1 MEQIIKLTGRIAE
14 VMPVV
19 EGISE
24 RTGNP
29 WKSQEYLFEY
39 FAWSGARFAN
49 RMVARV
55 FGEDDI
61 AKFNLKQGEEVT
73 LTIRFDANKSKDGTR
88 WFNEIRINNVERPQA
103 ANVPA
108 AAQQSVAQPIAP
120 QTVENGGSPL
130 TDYMNQQIEA
140 PQAAKP
146 AEPNNNPPGFERPVT
161 SPENGK
167 DDDLPF

>member
-14 VMPVV
+14 VMPVASGV
-19 EGISE
+19 SD
-24 RTGNP
+24 RTGNH

-39 FAWSGARFAN
+39 FAWSGARYAN
-49 RMVARV
+49 RLVARV

-73 LTIRFDANKSKDGTR
+73 LTIRFDANKSKDGSR

-103 ANVPA
+103 AQST
-108 AAQQSVAQPIAP
+108 QQPAQP
-120 QTVENGGSPL
+120 
-130 TDYMNQQIEA
+130 QIEA
-140 PQAAKP
+140 PQAANAP
-146 AEPNNNPPGFERPVT
+146 QPNNYPPGFERPAT
-161 SPENGK
+161 SPENGTNQEGGK

>member
-1 MEQIIKLTGRIAE
+1 MEQIVKLTGRIAE

-39 FAWSGARFAN
+39 FAWSGAKYAN

-61 AKFNLKQGEEVT
+61 AKYNLKQGEEVT
-73 LTIRFDANKSKDGTR
+73 LTIRLDANKSKDGSR
-88 WFNEIRINNVERPQA
+88 WFNEIRISNVERPQA
-103 ANVPA
+103 IQQPA
-108 AAQQSVAQPIAP
+108 QAP
-120 QTVENGGSPL
+120 N
-130 TDYMNQQIEA
+130 EA
-140 PQAAKP
+140 PQATNAP
-146 AEPNNNPPGFERPVT
+146 QVNNNPPGFERPAT
-161 SPENGK
+161 SPENGQNK
-167 DDDLPF
+167 EGGDDDDLPF

>member
-55 FGEDDI
+55 FGEEDI

-103 ANVPA
+103 A
-108 AAQQSVAQPIAP
+108 QQIVAQP
-120 QTVENGGSPL
+120 
-130 TDYMNQQIEA
+130 QIEA

-146 AEPNNNPPGFERPVT
+146 AEPNNNPPGFERPAT
-161 SPENGK
+161 SPENG
-167 DDDLPF
+167 DNDDLPF

>member
-103 ANVPA
+103 AQ
-108 AAQQSVAQPIAP
+108 AAQQPAQPQIAP
-120 QTVENGGSPL
+120 AEP
-130 TDYMNQQIEA
+130 
-140 PQAAKP
+140 AKP

-161 SPENGK
+161 SPENG
-167 DDDLPF
+167 DNDDLSF

>member
-14 VMPVV
+14 VMPVASGV
-19 EGISE
+19 SD
-24 RTGNP
+24 RTGNA

-39 FAWSGARFAN
+39 FAWSGAEYAN
-49 RMVARV
+49 RLVARV

-88 WFNEIRINNVERPQA
+88 WFNEIRINNVERPQGT
-103 ANVPA
+103 
-108 AAQQSVAQPIAP
+108 QSTQLPAQP
-120 QTVENGGSPL
+120 
-130 TDYMNQQIEA
+130 QIEA

-161 SPENGK
+161 SPENGANQEGGNN
-167 DDDLPF
+167 DDLPF

>member
-19 EGISE
+19 SGVSD

-39 FAWSGARFAN
+39 FAWSGAKYAN
-49 RMVARV
+49 RLVARV

-73 LTIRFDANKSKDGTR
+73 LTIRFDANKSKDGSR
-88 WFNEIRINNVERPQA
+88 WFNEIRINNVERSQGTQLPAQPQIVAPQA
-103 ANVPA
+103 ANAPA

-120 QTVENGGSPL
+120 QTAA
-130 TDYMNQQIEA
+130 NQAGDE
-140 PQAAKP
+140 
-146 AEPNNNPPGFERPVT
+146 
-161 SPENGK
+161 
-167 DDDLPF
+167 DLPF

>member
-1 MEQIIKLTGRIAE
+1 MEQIVKLTGRIAE

-19 EGISE
+19 SGVSD
-24 RTGNP
+24 RTGNA

-39 FAWSGARFAN
+39 FAWSGAKYAN

-73 LTIRFDANKSKDGTR
+73 LTIRFDANKSKDGSR
-88 WFNEIRINNVERPQA
+88 WFNEIRISNVERAAAAQQPAQPQNAAPQA
-103 ANVPA
+103 ANAPA

-120 QTVENGGSPL
+120 QTAA
-130 TDYMNQQIEA
+130 NQAGDE
-140 PQAAKP
+140 
-146 AEPNNNPPGFERPVT
+146 
-161 SPENGK
+161 
-167 DDDLPF
+167 DLPF

>member
-103 ANVPA
+103 AQST
-108 AAQQSVAQPIAP
+108 QQPAQP
-120 QTVENGGSPL
+120 
-130 TDYMNQQIEA
+130 QIEA
-140 PQAAKP
+140 PQAANAP
-146 AEPNNNPPGFERPVT
+146 QVTNNPPGFERPAT
-161 SPENGK
+161 SPENG
-167 DDDLPF
+167 DNDDLPF

>member
-1 MEQIIKLTGRIAE
+1 MEQIVKLTGRIAE

-39 FAWSGARFAN
+39 FAWSGAKYAN
-49 RMVARV
+49 RMVVRV
-55 FGEDDI
+55 FGEEDI
-61 AKFNLKQGEEVT
+61 AKYNLKQGEEVT
-73 LTIRFDANKSKDGTR
+73 LTIRFDANKSKDGSR
-88 WFNEIRINNVERPQA
+88 WFNEIRISNVERPQA
-103 ANVPA
+103 A
-108 AAQQSVAQPIAP
+108 QQPAQPQIA
-120 QTVENGGSPL
+120 
-130 TDYMNQQIEA
+130 A
-140 PQAAKP
+140 PQAANAP
-146 AEPNNNPPGFERPVT
+146 QPNNNPPGFERPAT

>member
-1 MEQIIKLTGRIAE
+1 MEQIVKLTGRIAE

-19 EGISE
+19 SGVSE

-39 FAWSGARFAN
+39 FSWSGARYAN
-49 RMVARV
+49 RIVARV

-61 AKFNLKQGEEVT
+61 AKYNLKQGDEVT
-73 LTIRFDANKSKDGTR
+73 LTIRFDANKSKDGNR
-88 WFNEIRINNVERPQA
+88 WFNEIRITNVERPQA
-103 ANVPA
+103 A
-108 AAQQSVAQPIAP
+108 QQPAQPKS
-120 QTVENGGSPL
+120 T
-130 TDYMNQQIEA
+130 A

-146 AEPNNNPPGFERPVT
+146 AEPNNNPPGFERPAT
-161 SPENGK
+161 GDGNGD

>member
-19 EGISE
+19 SGISD
-24 RTGNP
+24 RTGNA

-39 FAWSGARFAN
+39 FAWSGAKYAN
-49 RMVARV
+49 RLVARV

-103 ANVPA
+103 AQQPA
-108 AAQQSVAQPIAP
+108 QAQ
-120 QTVENGGSPL
+120 N
-130 TDYMNQQIEA
+130 EA

-146 AEPNNNPPGFERPVT
+146 AEPNNNPPGFERPAT
-161 SPENGK
+161 SPENG
-167 DDDLPF
+167 DNDDLPF

>member
-1 MEQIIKLTGRIAE
+1 MEQIVKLVGRIAE

-39 FAWSGARFAN
+39 FSWSGAKYAN
-49 RMVARV
+49 RMVARI

-88 WFNEIRINNVERPQA
+88 WFNEIRITNVERPQA
-103 ANVPA
+103 PNA
-108 AAQQSVAQPIAP
+108 AAAPANAP
-120 QTVENGGSPL
+120 Q
-130 TDYMNQQIEA
+130 
-140 PQAAKP
+140 
-146 AEPNNNPPGFERPVT
+146 PNNYPPGFERPAT
-161 SPENGK
+161 GDENV
-167 DDDLPF
+167 DNDDLPF

>member
-88 WFNEIRINNVERPQA
+88 WFNEIRINNVERPQGTQST
-103 ANVPA
+103 
-108 AAQQSVAQPIAP
+108 QQPAQP
-120 QTVENGGSPL
+120 
-130 TDYMNQQIEA
+130 QIEA

-146 AEPNNNPPGFERPVT
+146 AEPNNNPPGFERPAT
-161 SPENGK
+161 DDGNG
-167 DDDLPF
+167 DNDDLPF